1 MNRIIKIVL
10 LLLLTILLM
19 LIRHFEDS
27 LFYDPLISFFK
38 TDYSTHSIPSLD
50 SFKLIA
56 NITLRFGL
64 NTILSLAMLGLLFVD
79 KGIVKLAS
87 ILYTILFVI
96 LMICFSFLVFYSE
109 NNNYFSLFYVRRF
122 LIQPLLLLILI
133 PAFYF
138 HRKKGSN

>member
-1 MNRIIKIVL
+1 MNRIIKIIL
-10 LLLLTILLM
+10 LLLLVILLM

-38 TDYSTHSIPSLD
+38 SDYSTHSIPTLNY
-50 SFKLIA
+50 FKLIA

-64 NTILSLAMLGLLFVD
+64 NTILSLLILGLFFQD

-87 ILYTILFVI
+87 ILYAILFVI
-96 LMICFSFLVFYSE
+96 LIIGFSFLLFYSD

-138 HRKKGSN
+138 QRKKG